1 MKCATLKVH
10 LIFFVLRN
18 VVLVEWDE
26 QLRERIRKDL
36 EIQQFVRKK
45 HNSVH
50 SNVWHAERKRQLKM
64 GVADFK
70 AKAQAKVVA
79 TAAIVAW
86 ERDDKPAFIAALEA
100 ELRD

>member
-1 MKCATLKVH
+1 M
-10 LIFFVLRN
+10 
-18 VVLVEWDE
+18 
-26 QLRERIRKDL
+26 RERIRKDL
-36 EIQQFVRKK
+36 EIQQFVKKK

-64 GVADFK
+64 G
-70 AKAQAKVVA
+70 AKAQAKVLA
-79 TAAIVAW
+79 TAAAVAW

>member
-1 MKCATLKVH
+1 M
-10 LIFFVLRN
+10 R
-18 VVLVEWDE
+18 D
-26 QLRERIRKDL
+26 RIRKDL
-36 EIQQFVRKK
+36 EIQQFVKKK

-64 GVADFK
+64 GVVDFK

-86 ERDDKPAFIAALEA
+86 EREGKPAFVAALEA